1 MKKLI
6 SFDQIK
12 EQKYSGLDGA
22 ITCAFPGAAEVVK
35 DGIVGVGFGT
45 VTIDGIAWDWIL
57 KTDHYLF
64 IEAE

>member
-6 SFDQIK
+6 PFDQLK
-12 EQKYSGLDGA
+12 EQKHSGLDGA
-22 ITCAFPGAAEVVK
+22 IACTFPGATEVVK
-35 DGIVGVGFGT
+35 DGIIGIGFGT

-57 KTDHYLF
+57 KADHYLF